1 MQRFQEK
8 LVTSS
13 LLPPKIPLAAVCSGA
28 FFSLGIAL
36 RRLFQKQPA
45 ITPSAAAYNNKS
57 IETPINCRRP

>member
-13 LLPPKIPLAAVCSGA
+13 LLPPKIPLTAVCSGA
-28 FFSLGIAL
+28 FFSLGVAL

-45 ITPSAAAYNNKS
+45 ITPSAAAYK
-57 IETPINCRRP
+57 TRVLKPL